1 MGSKSQRKKDNIGS
15 ITRETA
21 LSLKKD
27 IADVLDYKEK
37 ITRIF
42 FIRHGETKA
51 NKHKLLFG
59 HLNWD
64 LNKDGIKQIKVTAH
78 KVFKLLNNQK
88 ADLIISSPLIRAK
101 HSAKIIARILNVKKI
116 IVDKNLI
123 EKSEGSWEGK
133 TYWDIR
139 KSDPYSYYNWI
150 KNPFKNRPSNGESVL
165 DLNKRVKNFRKTIFK
180 KYPGKNI
187 IVVTH
192 SGPIRLFLLNLLGLD
207 IEKFWYLKVD
217 CASISE
223 VHLSKKH
230 AMIWSVNV

>member
-1 MGSKSQRKKDNIGS
+1 MNSKSQRKKDNIGS

-21 LSLKKD
+21 LTLKKD

-64 LNKDGIKQIKVTAH
+64 LNKDGVKQIKLTAY
-78 KVFKLLNNQK
+78 KMSKLLNNQK
-88 ADLIISSPLIRAK
+88 ADLIISSPLKRAK
-101 HSAKIIARILNVKKI
+101 HSAIIIARKLNVKKI
-116 IVDKNLI
+116 IIDKNLI
-123 EKSEGSWEGK
+123 EKSEGGWEGK
-133 TYWDIR
+133 TYWDVR
-139 KSDPYSYYNWI
+139 KLDPYSYYKWI
-150 KNPFKNRPSNGESVL
+150 KNPYKNRPQKGESVS
-165 DLNKRVKNFRKTIFK
+165 DLNKRVINFRKTIFR
-180 KYPGKNI
+180 KYLGKNI

-192 SGPIRLFLLNLLGLD
+192 SGPIRLFLLNILDLD